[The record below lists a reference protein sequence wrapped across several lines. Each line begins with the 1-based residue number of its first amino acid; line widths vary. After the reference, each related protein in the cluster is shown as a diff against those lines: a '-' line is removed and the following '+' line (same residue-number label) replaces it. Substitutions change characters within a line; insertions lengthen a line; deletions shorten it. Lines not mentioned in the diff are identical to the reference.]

1 MKQLISLFVFSMI
14 FSVGMIS
21 LSYAAAD
28 RATSTP
34 QTVIGDL
41 LKIDGEFYV
50 VKDMTGKE
58 IRLHVDKTTTQD
70 GAIKVA
76 TRSKPRPRKKTKQRL
91 LNTSHRRC
99 RPWDTKIEV
108 QTQRLG
114 QSVVSQICLRAGSW
128 YMTEVFL
135 HLTEEGFMVS
145 IPKIVGL
152 MSCGFLLCVGLSS
165 TAQASNEPAASDVM
179 KTDSQSDRTGFKEN
193 TIKGEL
199 VRVEGENYFV
209 KGKDSKE
216 VRLHVD
222 KTTQLG
228 GNFKAGDQIEVLH
241 TEKDHAVS
249 IKHAPSTK

>member
-1 MKQLISLFVFSMI
+1 
-14 FSVGMIS
+14 
-21 LSYAAAD
+21 
-28 RATSTP
+28 
-34 QTVIGDL
+34 
-41 LKIDGEFYV
+41 
-50 VKDMTGKE
+50 
-58 IRLHVDKTTTQD
+58 
-70 GAIKVA
+70 
-76 TRSKPRPRKKTKQRL
+76 
-91 LNTSHRRC
+91 
-99 RPWDTKIEV
+99 
-108 QTQRLG
+108 
-114 QSVVSQICLRAGSW
+114 
-128 YMTEVFL
+128 
-135 HLTEEGFMVS
+135 MVS

-152 MSCGFLLCVGLSS
+152 MSCGVLLCVGLSS

-228 GNFKAGDQIEVLH
+228 GNFKAGDKIEVLH

-249 IKHAPSTK
+249 IKHVQPTK